1 MSLPPERTT
10 VNLSKERNH
19 LQPVRFI
26 PPNNAA
32 FNPITN
38 EQNTTRLYTQET
50 EMCPLVKEEEIF
62 TNLMNL
68 LQMMKDT
75 KFIQPGEN
83 GYHTKYKWSFYE
95 TFGIPAYSKTEY
107 CLKNNYR
114 TLFKKFNYR
123 GPVRTWWRGNPS
135 NNFLDAFFETPLD
148 TCIFN
153 MFKESYSYKYKHP
166 SQPDNLFLIIN
177 WNMQN
182 PIKDMTNYKLHFMVD
197 EAYALYVLMKAM
209 MIVRNRDK
217 RKGVNIQRIGKIVT
231 NFRASK
237 FPSSGPRV
245 SEESRN
251 TVSPTIV
258 IYTASDSA
266 DEAREILEELIAAFP
281 EHEEIGLMSLGQSNL
296 IAYGNIRLNKLI
308 CYAQGDRNTK
318 YDIKRGNTL
327 SGRSKILTYNEI
339 IEAGVPENWTVF
351 QRDTEP
357 PTMFFVYTDP
367 DTKKRKIQYSRPDE
381 FPPLTEDKL
390 NPISTKLIPPWVTNM
405 ISKCNSSQGEINR
418 RSQIFFGINFCDPM
432 YSNLHSTCTVDPLCY
447 FSVDETCLDPNTI
460 RGVEGIEPSGEFS
473 SALTIRS
480 ANTGRLEGGGATRG
494 GRRSSR
500 RRRTKNKKFKKLRK
514 TRR

>member
-10 VNLSKERNH
+10 VNLSKERYH

-32 FNPITN
+32 FNPN
-38 EQNTTRLYTQET
+38 NGPFSKPKFTQSI

-68 LQMMKDT
+68 LQSMKDT
-75 KFIQPGEN
+75 NFIQPGEN
-83 GYHTKYKWSFYE
+83 GYYTKYKWSFYE
-95 TFGIPAYSKTEY
+95 TFGIPTYSLVEQ

-135 NNFLDAFFETPLD
+135 NNFLDTFFEAPLD

-153 MFKESYSYKYKHP
+153 LFTQYSYKYEHG

-177 WNMQN
+177 WKMQN

-197 EAYALYVLMKAM
+197 EGYALYVLMKAM
-209 MIVRNRDK
+209 MIVYNRDK
-217 RKGVNIQRIGKIVT
+217 RKGVNIQRTGKILT
-231 NFRASK
+231 DFRLSK
-237 FPSSGPRV
+237 FPITGPRAPEV
-245 SEESRN
+245 VRN
-251 TVSPTIV
+251 TVAPTIV

-266 DEAREILEELIAAFP
+266 DEAREMLEELLAAFP

-296 IAYGNIRLNKLI
+296 IPFGNVRLNKLI

-318 YDIKRGNTL
+318 LTIKRGNFKTSRYKRL
-327 SGRSKILTYNEI
+327 SYQEAEAIGGIPQDWSLGLSEILPNVVEYI
-339 IEAGVPENWTVF
+339 
-351 QRDTEP
+351 
-357 PTMFFVYTDP
+357 YTDP
-367 DTKKRKIQYSRPDE
+367 LTQKKIYTFNRPIE
-381 FPPLTEDKL
+381 FPPIPEHMLRS
-390 NPISTKLIPPWVTNM
+390 ISTKLIPPWVTNM
-405 ISKCNSSQGEINR
+405 ISRCNSSQGEINR

-460 RGVEGIEPSGEFS
+460 RGVEYIEPSGEFS

-494 GRRSSR
+494 GRSSSR
-500 RRRTKNKKFKKLRK
+500 RRRTKNKKFKKLRR